1 MADIQDRQMPIE
13 AHGIIGDM
21 RSAALVA
28 DSGCVDFFCWP
39 DFDSPSIFS
48 ALLDTPQAGVFQLAP
63 DLPEARRQQLYLP
76 DTNVLQTRWLD
87 EQAVVECTDLMPINA
102 DVDAAP
108 RLIRNI
114 RVVSGS
120 ATIRLRCRVRHDY
133 SRADTLA
140 QIDGD
145 DVLFHAPGQPS
156 LRLSASQPLRIDEHC
171 AVAEF
176 ELREGEH
183 AEFVL
188 GATDD
193 PLVAAGA
200 CEHCLQETL
209 KYWRRW
215 MKQSNYRGRWREMVH
230 RSALALKLLTSRKH
244 GGIIAAAT
252 YGLPE
257 APGGERN
264 WDYRYTWIRDASF
277 TVYAF
282 MRLGFSEEANAFM
295 RWVRARVDDCSE
307 TPAHLRILYSLEGQ
321 HHLPETSLKH
331 LSGHGGARPVRIGN
345 EAHEQTQLDIFGELL
360 DAVYLANKYGEAISH
375 EGWKH
380 VVGIVDQVCDSWQ
393 QKDVGIWEI
402 RGEEQH
408 FLHSRLMCWVALDRA
423 IRLAQKRSLPAP
435 FARWNDERQAIHDDI
450 WNNFWDQ
457 DCGHFV
463 QRIGCQGV
471 DGSMLLMPLM
481 RFVAATDPR
490 WLATLEAIEQQLVRD
505 GMVYRYRTD
514 DGLEGEEGSFMACSF
529 WYVECL
535 ARAGRLEKAHL
546 EFEQLLRYANPLGLY
561 AEELDKRGHH
571 LGNTPQALSHL
582 ALISAAS
589 FLDHRLSGERTTWQ
603 P

>member
-1 MADIQDRQMPIE
+1 M
-13 AHGIIGDM
+13 
-21 RSAALVA
+21 
-28 DSGCVDFFCWP
+28 
-39 DFDSPSIFS
+39 
-48 ALLDTPQAGVFQLAP
+48 
-63 DLPEARRQQLYLP
+63 
-76 DTNVLQTRWLD
+76 
-87 EQAVVECTDLMPINA
+87 
-102 DVDAAP
+102 
-108 RLIRNI
+108 
-114 RVVSGS
+114 
-120 ATIRLRCRVRHDY
+120 
-133 SRADTLA
+133 
-140 QIDGD
+140 
-145 DVLFHAPGQPS
+145 
-156 LRLSASQPLRIDEHC
+156 
-171 AVAEF
+171 
-176 ELREGEH
+176 
-183 AEFVL
+183 
-188 GATDD
+188 
-193 PLVAAGA
+193 
-200 CEHCLQETL
+200 
-209 KYWRRW
+209 
-215 MKQSNYRGRWREMVH
+215 
-230 RSALALKLLTSRKH
+230 
-244 GGIIAAAT
+244 
-252 YGLPE
+252 
-257 APGGERN
+257 
-264 WDYRYTWIRDASF
+264 
-277 TVYAF
+277 
-282 MRLGFSEEANAFM
+282 
-295 RWVRARVDDCSE
+295 
-307 TPAHLRILYSLEGQ
+307 
-321 HHLPETSLKH
+321 
-331 LSGHGGARPVRIGN
+331 
-345 EAHEQTQLDIFGELL
+345 
-360 DAVYLANKYGEAISH
+360 
-375 EGWKH
+375 
-380 VVGIVDQVCDSWQ
+380 VGIVDQVCDSWR

-463 QRIGCQGV
+463 QRIGCQDV

-561 AEELDKRGHH
+561 AEELDRRGHH